1 MKRSPIELGVL
12 KAFEFVS
19 QLRRASVIVRN
30 FGSPGCDIYVKG
42 APEMMGHIC
51 RPESCK
57 YPLSEPLPCFK
68 IAIANAFK
76 VPSDYEDLLAYYTQ
90 RGFRVIACATKHIAK
105 LNWVKVQKMKR
116 EEAESE
122 LDFVGFIIFENKLKP
137 STAGVLDE
145 LTEAG
150 IRKVMCTGD
159 NILTAISVARE
170 CNLIDKTAHCF
181 VPHFTEG
188 KLSLTTSIYSTTD
201 QSTGGRGDPKSR
213 ILWES
218 IDNSIYTLDD
228 KTLIV
233 S

>member
-1 MKRSPIELGVL
+1 MLKVPRIRWIKFAGLKVVRRILQELRPSL
-12 KAFEFVS
+12 F
-19 QLRRASVIVRN
+19 QT
-30 FGSPGCDIYVKG
+30 DYVT
-42 APEMMGHIC
+42 
-51 RPESCK
+51 
-57 YPLSEPLPCFK
+57 
-68 IAIANAFK
+68 
-76 VPSDYEDLLAYYTQ
+76 VPSDYDDLLAYYTQ

-181 VPHFTEG
+181 VPHFSEG
-188 KLSLTTSIYSTTD
+188 KSTRI
-201 QSTGGRGDPKSR
+201 SVKYFANRGSR
-213 ILWES
+213 RPA
-218 IDNSIYTLDD
+218 
-228 KTLIV
+228 
-233 S
+233 